1 MGFIIPQ
8 WALGVGVIIIAGAI
22 GRAVSFMVR
31 ARSTRDAD
39 EQVSELRQA
48 LDVMQRRVGELE
60 ERVDFAERLLAKP
73 RG

>member
-1 MGFIIPQ
+1 MGFIPA
-8 WALGVGVIIIAGAI
+8 WALGVGVIILAGSI
-22 GRAVSFMVR
+22 GRAVTFMIK

-73 RG
+73 RE